1 MSRGPTKESVSELKI
16 MLKEY
21 KAIAKQIVH
30 LRGLVE
36 QLPKLQEQATRLHKG
51 VVESL
56 EKMDCKSS
64 GNFGYEIRIVAM
76 LGELIE

>member
-1 MSRGPTKESVSELKI
+1 MSRGPTKESVAALKN

-21 KAIAKQIVH
+21 KVLSKQIVH

-36 QLPKLQEQATRLHKG
+36 QLPKLEEQATKLHKDI
-51 VVESL
+51 VESL

-64 GNFGYEIRIVAM
+64 GNFGYEIRVVAM